1 MPGADTAMPSDYASL
16 IAQGGWRIAVVVPAY
31 RVERHIAGVLRAIPS
46 WVRHVIVVDD
56 ASPDGTYA
64 EAQHVAASD
73 PRIYI
78 ERHTRNQGVGGAM
91 VTGLQKALD
100 LGAHIVVKVDG
111 DGQMCMEDLPRL
123 LAPLIAGR
131 ADYAKG
137 NRFRDFKALRQMPI
151 VRRMGNMALSF
162 LAKAA
167 TGYWTC
173 FDPTN
178 GYVAIRSEVLAQIPL
193 EKIHRSYF
201 FEISMLA
208 QLYLLGAVVKDVP
221 MPARYGAEVSS
232 LSIRRVLMEFP
243 PRLLAAFV
251 RRILLR
257 HFVYDF
263 NMVSLYLLIGLPMC
277 LAGALFGGYEWWQ
290 YAHMGIRAPTGT
302 VMIPTLLVILGFQ
315 LLLSAAGF
323 DLQAVPSEPLCAGVL
338 PRPQDFTSEGTGS

>member
-1 MPGADTAMPSDYASL
+1 MV
-16 IAQGGWRIAVVVPAY
+16 QEGGWRIALVIPAY
-31 RVERHIAGVLRAIPS
+31 RVERHIADVLRSVPP

-56 ASPDGTYA
+56 ASPDGTLG
-64 EAQHVAASD
+64 EVQRVAASD
-73 PRIYI
+73 DRITI
-78 ERHTRNQGVGGAM
+78 LRHERNQGVGGAM
-91 VTGLQKALD
+91 VTGLQKALE
-100 LGAHIVVKVDG
+100 LGVHIAVKVDG
-111 DGQMCMEDLPRL
+111 DGQMDMEDLPRL
-123 LAPLIAGR
+123 LAPLITGR

-137 NRFRDFKALRQMPI
+137 NRFRDFKALRRMPPI
-151 VRRMGNMALSF
+151 RRMGNMALSF

-178 GYVAIRSEVLAQIPL
+178 GFVAIRSEVLAQVPS

-232 LSIRRVLMEFP
+232 LSIRRVLFEFP
-243 PRLLAAFV
+243 PRLVAAFV

-263 NMVSLYLLIGLPMC
+263 NMASLYLLIGVPMC
-277 LAGALFGGYEWWQ
+277 LVGALFGGYEWWN
-290 YAHMGIRAPTGT
+290 YAHAGIRAPTGT

-315 LLLSAAGF
+315 LLLSAAAF
-323 DLQAVPSEPLCAGVL
+323 DLQSVPSDPLCAGMM
-338 PRPQDFTSEGTGS
+338 PSAQGAQDGTLQRHASSI

>member
-1 MPGADTAMPSDYASL
+1 MPANFGQ
-16 IAQGGWRIAVVVPAY
+16 IIEQGGWRIALVIPAY
-31 RVERHIAGVLRAIPS
+31 RVERHIGQVLRSVPH
-46 WVRHVIVVDD
+46 WVRHVVVVDD

-64 EAQHVAASD
+64 VVQEAAAGD
-73 PRIYI
+73 ERII
-78 ERHTRNQGVGGAM
+78 ILRHERNQGVGGAM
-91 VTGLQKALD
+91 ITGFRKALD
-100 LGAHIVVKVDG
+100 LGAHIAVKVDG
-111 DGQMCMEDLPRL
+111 DGQMSMEDLPAL
-123 LAPLIAGR
+123 LAPLIASR

-137 NRFRDFKALRQMPI
+137 NRFRDFRRLRQMPP

-178 GYVAIRSEVLAQIPL
+178 GFVAIRSEVLSQIPF

-208 QLYLLGAVVKDVP
+208 QLYLLGAVVMDVP
-221 MPARYGAEVSS
+221 MPARYGTEVSS

-243 PRLLAAFV
+243 PKLVAAFLQ
-251 RRILLR
+251 RIVLR

-263 NMVSLYLLIGLPMC
+263 NMVSLYLLIGVPMC
-277 LAGALFGGYEWWQ
+277 LAGTLFGGYEWWQ
-290 YAHMGIRAPTGT
+290 YAHAGVRAPTGT

-315 LLLSAAGF
+315 LLLGAAGF
-323 DLQAVPSEPLCAGVL
+323 DLQAVPLEPLCASAL
-338 PRPQDFTSEGTGS
+338 PDLRGDAGADLDGRARGA